1 MASAQVLPTSR
12 KQEHLE
18 AGKRKLEEFR
28 KKKAAE
34 RAKKAS
40 SVSQPQA
47 SDFSLHD
54 QHHLEADRV
63 RVTDSDGA
71 GTSDGPDKAVVNLP
85 LVMHNDGNKALK
97 LAQQSQQVS
106 LSDKRINSN
115 SFENDLNSSSAYLA
129 QTYSNNQETSGSAGP
144 VNVSNSQETTD
155 VNNDFVIY
163 SSGQGRLRD
172 GIMSNQFLSLLPEA
186 SQDYDSSNSTKSGF
200 QGIEESQSKGNDSFP
215 KVPTLVNSGP
225 LHDFVTKISPQNSVS
240 TLFQS
245 KPSNAIALGN
255 GHSFHSSS
263 EGTAHLTTSTGGSA
277 SEVGL
282 NTPSTTNFG
291 DPVSFNTGE
300 GKPSNSASGLASLQS
315 TPFKRS
321 EHSGYNFD
329 AGNSFNHVPVSSATN
344 KFTLGKSRAS
354 FLDSLN
360 VPRASSGTLFER
372 TEPERDSFMS
382 NSSLNSM
389 DVLGSSPAQKP
400 SMEKETT
407 GAFSKT
413 TTSNIPSAFDYLG
426 NPTASTSD
434 RGDIRRLGSNE
445 SSIENQHG
453 FYSTKHNEDFAA
465 LEQHIEDLTQEK
477 FALQRSLEASRTLSE
492 SLAAENSSLT
502 DSYNQQ
508 RSVVNQLKSEMEK
521 LQEEIKVQLVE
532 LESFRN
538 EYANVRL
545 ECNAADERAKILASE
560 VIGLEEKALRLRS
573 NELKLE
579 RQLENS
585 QSEISSYKKKISSL
599 EKERQDFQSTIEAL
613 QEEKKMM
620 QSKLRKASGSGKSI
634 DFGKTA
640 ASTVNAS
647 TSTEDLDTTLDNSNQ
662 DTHDDA
668 SLPRIDASGS
678 TLLPES
684 GRLALEG
691 LAVNIPHDQ
700 MRMIHNINALISEL
714 ALEKEELVQA
724 LSSELGQS
732 SKLKD
737 LNNELSR
744 KLEHQTQ
751 RLELLTAQNMAN
763 ENISIRQPDSASTHD
778 HTAYA
783 DEGDEVVE
791 RVLGWIMKL
800 FPGGPSR
807 RRTSKLL

>member
-34 RAKKAS
+34 RSKKAS

-85 LVMHNDGNKALK
+85 LVMHNDDNKALK

-106 LSDKRINSN
+106 LSDKHINSN
-115 SFENDLNSSSAYLA
+115 SFEYDLNSSSAYLA
-129 QTYSNNQETSGSAGP
+129 KTYSNNQETSGSAGP
-144 VNVSNSQETTD
+144 VNVSNSQETKD

-172 GIMSNQFLSLLPEA
+172 GIMSNQFVSLLPEA
-186 SQDYDSSNSTKSGF
+186 SQDYDSSNSSKSGF

-225 LHDFVTKISPQNSVS
+225 SHDFVTKISPQNSVS

-282 NTPSTTNFG
+282 NTPSTTNFS

-321 EHSGYNFD
+321 EYS
-329 AGNSFNHVPVSSATN
+329 
-344 KFTLGKSRAS
+344 
-354 FLDSLN
+354 DSLN

-382 NSSLNSM
+382 SSSLNSM

-413 TTSNIPSAFDYLG
+413 TTSNIPSAFDFLG
-426 NPTASTSD
+426 NPTVSASD

-445 SSIENQHG
+445 STIENQHG

-647 TSTEDLDTTLDNSNQ
+647 TSTEDLAIADTTLDNSNQ

-678 TLLPES
+678 TLPPES
-684 GRLALEG
+684 GRLALES

-724 LSSELGQS
+724 LSSELAQS

-737 LNNELSR
+737 LNNEMSR